1 MIHFDSEQHAL
12 RVFQQTDPNEFEWI
26 AAVDYL
32 LTEAGPMVNAIV
44 SQQISMKGSYF
55 KQEVEN
61 KLTAFRHL
69 SQLDVA
75 TTPTK
80 KEAAVSHKS
89 SYWAWLGL
97 KTETV

>member
-44 SQQISMKGSYF
+44 SQQISMKGAYF

-69 SQLDVA
+69 SQLDVSPVA
-75 TTPTK
+75 TK
-80 KEAAVSHKS
+80 KENPPANKS
-89 SYWAWLGL
+89 SYWTWLGL
-97 KTETV
+97 KTETA